1 MVLARDKEINGTEQG
16 AQKQTDINIA
26 NWSLTKE
33 QRQYDGEKTVFST
46 NGATTPGQPHGTTTT
61 TTKTLDTDLRLF
73 TLTQNES

>member
-1 MVLARDKEINGTEQG
+1 MESPKVNLHI
-16 AQKQTDINIA
+16 
-26 NWSLTKE
+26 
-33 QRQYDGEKTVFST
+33 YDGEKTVFST

>member
-16 AQKQTDINIA
+16 AQKQTDINTA
-26 NWSLTKE
+26 KWSLTKE

-46 NGATTPGQPHGTTTT
+46 DGATTPGHPHGTT

-73 TLTQNES
+73 ILTQNES